1 LGPEGLAAIKAARRN
16 SMQRTMN
23 ILLGSALSTIGLT
36 VPTVLILAR
45 ILGQH
50 IELGLPFPEIALL
63 IGTMLISIVNFTH
76 GRANPMQ
83 GVVHLALFI
92 TYIALL
98 FDVPVLAVK

>member
-1 LGPEGLAAIKAARRN
+1 
-16 SMQRTMN
+16 
-23 ILLGSALSTIGLT
+23 
-36 VPTVLILAR
+36 
-45 ILGQH
+45 
-50 IELGLPFPEIALL
+50 
-63 IGTMLISIVNFTH
+63 VNFTH